1 MIMCRRATEL
11 MSQRL
16 DRPLRWSERISLRF
30 HLSMCGACCQCNR
43 QFELLHRAGDRFT
56 SAPSAEEPSSSNQE

>member
-16 DRPLRWSERISLRF
+16 DRPLVWQQRLSLRF
-30 HLSMCGACCQCNR
+30 HLAMCGACSQCNR
-43 QFELLHRAGDRFT
+43 QFDVLHEAGKRF
-56 SAPSAEEPSSSNQE
+56 EPAARDEQE

>member
-16 DRPLRWSERISLRF
+16 DRPLAWQERLSLRF
-30 HLSMCGACCQCNR
+30 HLAMCGACSQCNR
-43 QFELLHRAGDRFT
+43 QFDVLHEAGKRF
-56 SAPSAEEPSSSNQE
+56 EPAARDEQE

>member
-16 DRPLRWSERISLRF
+16 DQPLQWSERLSLRL
-30 HLSMCGACCQCNR
+30 HLAMCGACSQCNR
-43 QFELLHRAGDRFT
+43 QFELLHRAGDRFD
-56 SAPSAEEPSSSNQE
+56 PEPNEERSP

>member
-16 DRPLRWSERISLRF
+16 DRPLRWPERLSLRV

-43 QFELLHRAGDRFT
+43 QFELLHRSGERFDPDASKVRNPT
-56 SAPSAEEPSSSNQE
+56 STQ

>member
-16 DRPLRWSERISLRF
+16 DRPLVWQERLSLRV
-30 HLSMCGACCQCNR
+30 HLAMCGACSQCNR
-43 QFELLHRAGDRFT
+43 QFDMLHEAGKRF
-56 SAPSAEEPSSSNQE
+56 EPAARDEQE

>member
-16 DRPLRWSERISLRF
+16 DRRLSWPERASLRF
-30 HLSMCGACCQCNR
+30 HLAMCGACSQCSR
-43 QFELLHRAGDRFT
+43 QFELLHRVASRFD
-56 SAPSAEEPSSSNQE
+56 PERDDEHDH

>member
-16 DRPLRWSERISLRF
+16 DRQLIWKERISLRL
-30 HLSMCGACCQCNR
+30 HLAMCGACTQCNR
-43 QFELLHRAGDRFT
+43 QFDVLHEAGKRF
-56 SAPSAEEPSSSNQE
+56 EPAAQEQERE

>member
-16 DRPLRWSERISLRF
+16 DRPLVWQERVSLRL
-30 HLSMCGACCQCNR
+30 HLAMCGACGHCNR
-43 QFELLHRAGDRFT
+43 QFELLHEVGKRF
-56 SAPSAEEPSSSNQE
+56 EPAAQEQE